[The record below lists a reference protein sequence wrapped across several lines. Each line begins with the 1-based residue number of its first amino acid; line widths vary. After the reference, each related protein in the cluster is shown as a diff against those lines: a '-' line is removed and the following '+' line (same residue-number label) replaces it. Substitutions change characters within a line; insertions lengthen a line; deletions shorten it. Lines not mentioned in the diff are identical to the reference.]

1 MEGPPMDVPY
11 STKTALGQCASG
23 GGWQGM
29 SIKDILEKVDLF
41 NFTTLVD
48 DDAQKKK
55 DTKEYPKIIPD
66 LKIVKPEPCVPRT
79 TSAFLGPKIWKKPI
93 SFKAGETLDNNG
105 GGMEGASAEC
115 SNEH

>member
-1 MEGPPMDVPY
+1 MNMEVPPLDVPY

-23 GGWQGM
+23 SGWQGM

-55 DTKEYPKIIPD
+55 DTKEYPKMIPD
-66 LKIVKPEPCVPRT
+66 LKVQTVTNKLQSGITLSYIRILGEKYFT
-79 TSAFLGPKIWKKPI
+79 KKAFI
-93 SFKAGETLDNNG
+93 FYTFLD
-105 GGMEGASAEC
+105 C
-115 SNEH
+115 KT